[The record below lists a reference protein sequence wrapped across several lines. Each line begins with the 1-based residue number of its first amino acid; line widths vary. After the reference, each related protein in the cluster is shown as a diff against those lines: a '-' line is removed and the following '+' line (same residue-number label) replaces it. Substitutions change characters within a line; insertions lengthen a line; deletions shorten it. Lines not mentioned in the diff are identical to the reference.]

1 MIYFAAMDNKNPT
14 AAAGE
19 SRELLRHTVATL
31 AYRARKP
38 LSDAPAGFADFRA
51 PEGARTPGQILAHL
65 GDLIDWALSQA
76 KGKQEWHDSPV
87 VPWKEGVARFY
98 KSLAALDAY
107 LASSAPLGE
116 TPEKIFQGA
125 VADSLTHVGQIALL
139 RRLAGAPIRGENYHK
154 ADIAAGRVGQD
165 QPAPRREF

>member
-1 MIYFAAMDNKNPT
+1 MVYFAAMDNKNPT
-14 AAAGE
+14 AASGAG
-19 SRELLRHTVATL
+19 REMLRHTVATL

-38 LSDAPAGFADFRA
+38 LSDAPANFSDFHA
-51 PEGARTPGQILAHL
+51 SESARTPGQILAHL

-76 KGKQEWHDSPV
+76 KGKPEWHDSPV
-87 VPWKEGVARFY
+87 VPWKEGVERFY
-98 KSLAALDAY
+98 KSLGALDAY
-107 LASSAPLGE
+107 LASSGPLGE

-125 VADSLTHVGQIALL
+125 VADSLTHVGQLAIL

-154 ADIAAGRVGQD
+154 ADIAAGRVGMD

>member
-1 MIYFAAMDNKNPT
+1 MDNKNPT
-14 AAAGE
+14 AAAGND
-19 SRELLRHTVATL
+19 RLLLRHTVATL

-38 LSDAPAGFADFRA
+38 LSDAPAGFASFHA
-51 PEGARTPGQILAHL
+51 LEGARTPGQVLAHL
-65 GDLIDWALSQA
+65 GDLVDWALSQA
-76 KGKQEWHDSPV
+76 KGKPEWHDSPV
-87 VPWKEGVARFY
+87 VGWKEGVARFY
-98 KSLAALDAY
+98 KSLEALDAY
-107 LASSAPLGE
+107 LASDAPLGE

-125 VADSLTHVGQIALL
+125 IADSLTHVGQLAIL

>member
-1 MIYFAAMDNKNPT
+1 MVYFAAMDNKNPT
-14 AAAGE
+14 ADAGND
-19 SRELLRHTVATL
+19 RQLLRHTVATL

-38 LSDAPAGFADFRA
+38 LTDAPTNFSDFRISQD
-51 PEGARTPGQILAHL
+51 ARTPGQILAHL

-76 KGKQEWHDSPV
+76 KGKAEWHDSPV
-87 VPWKEGVARFY
+87 VPWKEGVGRFY

-116 TPEKIFQGA
+116 KPEKIFQGA
-125 VADSLTHVGQIALL
+125 VADSLTHVGQLAIL

-154 ADIAAGRVGQD
+154 ADIAPGRVGPD

>member
-19 SRELLRHTVATL
+19 ARELLRHTVATL

-38 LSDAPAGFADFRA
+38 LSDAPANFASFRA
-51 PEGARTPGQILAHL
+51 AEGVRTPGQILAHL
-65 GDLIDWALSQA
+65 GDLIDWALSLA

-87 VPWKEGVARFY
+87 LPWKEDVARFY
-98 KSLAALDAY
+98 NALEALDAY
-107 LASSAPLGE
+107 LASDAPLGE

-125 VADSLTHVGQIALL
+125 VADSLTHVGQLAIL

-154 ADIAAGRVGQD
+154 ADIAAGRVGHD